1 MSKNEYQGG
10 FYVIIEYIGLY
21 VRYAFCKI
29 FQSKKTLTELS
40 GEINFPQI
48 DRKERVKNLLTGLF
62 AIVIILFLLSILSIL
77 V

>member
-29 FQSKKTLTELS
+29 FQCKKTLTELS
-40 GEINFPQI
+40 GEIKFPQI
-48 DRKERVKNLLTGLF
+48 NRKERVKNLLTGLF
-62 AIVIILFLLSILSIL
+62 IIVFFLFLLIML